1 MRLERSSW
9 KGHSDHSVTDPTN
22 TMSNQWTGPM
32 LGAETMMVSRA
43 DTCGLNYGCN
53 HGNGE
58 KSIDFERQSRLIG

>member
-9 KGHSDHSVTDPTN
+9 KSHSGYSV
-22 TMSNQWTGPM
+22 SQSLIQQILWTAPM

-43 DTCGLNYGCN
+43 DTCGLNYGGN

-58 KSIDFERQSRLIG
+58 KSINFER